1 MSKHKHKIP
10 YNETECHCR
19 SNPIINSPFGINP
32 SELLSM
38 LGGNFNM
45 NGLGNLLANMN
56 LEGFNLN
63 SMKNNIHKESRANYN
78 TKDNDIDEKDS
89 FEVDSVKMDSNEEND
104 KNIQMLLALKTIVAP
119 DRIEFIDRIIKL
131 YKEDIVEENL
141 DKNE

>member
-19 SNPIINSPFGINP
+19 SNPLVNSPFGINP

-63 SMKNNIHKESRANYN
+63 SMKNNIHKENKANYN
-78 TKDNDIDEKDS
+78 TNDNYKNEKDS
-89 FEVDSVKMDSNEEND
+89 VEVDRVEMDADEEND
-104 KNIQMLLALKTIVAP
+104 KNIQMLIALKTIVSP

-131 YKEDIVEENL
+131 YKNDIIEENL
-141 DKNE
+141 NKSE